1 MAVAPQIGSAPREFT
16 VERHS
21 LDVAVAIPSR
31 HRQVDAVAQQ
41 GEKSGAMTVG
51 GDSKSGRTRRTRR
64 PSTDERALW
73 RLAMRDTEPLEGREI
88 APESPIVVAPVA
100 AVVAQVAP
108 VAPPAVSRKP
118 LPKPLSLQPLS
129 TRRGAPVPG
138 LDRRTSER
146 LRKGQ
151 LPIEARIDLH
161 GLTQE
166 RARAA
171 LDHFIA
177 SAVERGLRAVLV
189 ITGKGSGGWS
199 DPWSTPR
206 SGILRANV
214 PRWLHEQPNG
224 PRILAFSEA
233 QPQDGGGGALY
244 VLLRRQRE
252 RE

>member
-1 MAVAPQIGSAPREFT
+1 MTGKG
-16 VERHS
+16 
-21 LDVAVAIPSR
+21 D
-31 HRQVDAVAQQ
+31 
-41 GEKSGAMTVG
+41 EKP
-51 GDSKSGRTRRTRR
+51 GRPRRTRR
-64 PSTDERALW
+64 PTTDERALW
-73 RLAMRDTEPLEGREI
+73 RLAMRDTEPLSGRAI
-88 APESPIVVAPVA
+88 APEPP
-100 AVVAQVAP
+100 AVP
-108 VAPPAVSRKP
+108 VAPPPAPVSPLAATVSVPNAAPKP
-118 LPKPLSLQPLS
+118 TPKPLSLQPLS
-129 TRRGAPVPG
+129 TRRGAPVAG

-161 GLTQE
+161 GMTQE

-177 SAVERGLRAVLV
+177 TAAERGLRAVLV

-244 VLLRRQRE
+244 VLLRRRRE
-252 RE
+252 VP

>member
-1 MAVAPQIGSAPREFT
+1 MMTGKGDDKPARPR
-16 VERHS
+16 RS
-21 LDVAVAIPSR
+21 
-31 HRQVDAVAQQ
+31 
-41 GEKSGAMTVG
+41 
-51 GDSKSGRTRRTRR
+51 RR

-73 RLAMRDTEPLEGREI
+73 RLAMRDTEPLAGRTI
-88 APESPIVVAPVA
+88 APEPPVVVPPVA
-100 AVVAQVAP
+100 AP
-108 VAPPAVSRKP
+108 VLPLPPIAASPSRKP
-118 LPKPLSLQPLS
+118 TPKPLSLQPLS
-129 TRRGAPVPG
+129 TRRGAPVAG

-161 GLTQE
+161 GMTQE

-171 LDHFIA
+171 LDHFIVSA
-177 SAVERGLRAVLV
+177 SDRGLRAVLV

-244 VLLRRQRE
+244 VLLRRRRE
-252 RE
+252 LP

>member
-1 MAVAPQIGSAPREFT
+1 
-16 VERHS
+16 
-21 LDVAVAIPSR
+21 
-31 HRQVDAVAQQ
+31 
-41 GEKSGAMTVG
+41 
-51 GDSKSGRTRRTRR
+51 
-64 PSTDERALW
+64 
-73 RLAMRDTEPLEGREI
+73 MRDTEPLAGREI
-88 APESPIVVAPVA
+88 AP
-100 AVVAQVAP
+100 
-108 VAPPAVSRKP
+108 APPALAVPVVASVQPPPLAPPHAARKP
-118 LPKPLSLQPLS
+118 TPKPLSLQPLS
-129 TRRGAPVPG
+129 TRRGAPVAG

-161 GLTQE
+161 GMTQE

-171 LDHFIA
+171 LDHFIV
-177 SAVERGLRAVLV
+177 SAADRGLRAVLV

-199 DPWSTPR
+199 DPWSMPR

-244 VLLRRQRE
+244 VLLRRRRE
-252 RE
+252 PA